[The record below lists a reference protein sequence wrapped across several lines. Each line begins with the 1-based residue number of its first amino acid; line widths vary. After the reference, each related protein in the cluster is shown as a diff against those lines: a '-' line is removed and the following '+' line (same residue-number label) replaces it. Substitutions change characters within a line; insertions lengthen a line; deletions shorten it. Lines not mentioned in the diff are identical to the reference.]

1 MHLSPGEITKGLCY
15 RRIPFLSHDG
25 QGENDMKRQQA
36 VAIIG
41 LALTIVGFGS
51 TGYLKYLEIYSEYKS
66 FIEVASAEGYPC
78 DHSLKDVIIS
88 KAYLTEN
95 DSLSVTVVLQNHASD
110 QCTAEVSL
118 LAVGFDADPPEKV
131 REVELSPQ
139 SGEVKLIWLLSPTK
153 TGAREIAV
161 GTGVMTWNHGVSV
174 VNTLGL
180 TPGQAKILSLVSTF
194 LGPVLTFPWLFQL
207 WQNRREKN
215 RRNEDEK
222 RIIIP

>member
-1 MHLSPGEITKGLCY
+1 
-15 RRIPFLSHDG
+15 
-25 QGENDMKRQQA
+25 MKRQQA

-41 LALTIVGFGS
+41 LALTIVA
-51 TGYLKYLEIYSEYKS
+51 GYLIYLKIYSGYKS
-66 FIEVASAEGYPC
+66 ITIVSNYSRPC
-78 DHSLKDVIIS
+78 PYSLKDVILS

-95 DSLSVTVVLQNHASD
+95 DSLSVTVVLQNNASY
-110 QCTAEVSL
+110 QCAAKVRL
-118 LAVGFDADPPEKV
+118 LAVGFDADPPEKE

-139 SGEVKLIWLLSPTK
+139 SGPQSGEAKLIWLLSPTK

-161 GTGVMTWNHGVSV
+161 ETDDKIWNHGVSV
-174 VNTLGL
+174 VNSLGL
-180 TPGQAKILSLVSTF
+180 TPGQAKVVSLVVTF

-222 RIIIP
+222 RIILP